1 MDMSITGCTV
11 GTPAVGKNVLAVG
24 ASSSGETRWTSTN
37 EEGGFYES
45 SDQSSS
51 DIDTVAFF
59 SARGPTSDNRIK
71 PDIVAP
77 GDRVGVFSPAE

>member
-1 MDMSITGCTV
+1 MNMSITGCTV
-11 GTPAVGKNVLAVG
+11 GSPAIAKNVLAVG
-24 ASSSGETRWTSTN
+24 ASSSGETRWTSTD
-37 EEGGFYES
+37 EEGGLKES
-45 SDQSSS
+45 VDQGSS

-77 GDRVGVFSPAE
+77 GDRVGVLRPWC